1 MEQSPKRLFY
11 PLYGVCIL
19 ESVAQGGEPDN
30 QEWYYNLYFPKQ
42 ELRLYIPE
50 QRALQKHIRP
60 LSSADSLLNA
70 RADFFGEP
78 ERLPLDPSKRRILL
92 QMKLESGLL
101 QDHFAII
108 RDTLCAKDYSLKL
121 NNNDRSILHMAKEM
135 LVNEIMYVLNIAT
148 KDASTYVKED
158 MEKRQLEFNVHRS

>member
-1 MEQSPKRLFY
+1 MYWASFLKAVARLLKEME
-11 PLYGVCIL
+11 V
-19 ESVAQGGEPDN
+19 
-30 QEWYYNLYFPKQ
+30 
-42 ELRLYIPE
+42 
-50 QRALQKHIRP
+50 
-60 LSSADSLLNA
+60 
-70 RADFFGEP
+70 P

-92 QMKLESGLL
+92 QMKLESRLL

-135 LVNEIMYVLNIAT
+135 LVTEIMYVLNIAT